1 MKGSMKGVLARC
13 MVRLGFGPVRA
24 PPLSVAGDLWTPR
37 GGQDISERAS
47 FSHTTSPPGARILGP
62 PPSGSPWVGHLCA
75 PGSASPGGRPLTLS
89 GLHHWVRSSRRPG
102 TVSRVESAVGGLT
115 DEATRRPKEAG
126 GEGEG
131 EKNGSLGGVQWGWEP
146 LPHTQVGEQ
155 GVGQQEAIP
164 PLWQNEPIFW
174 WRERTWPFSPPL
186 PSLIPHRGVI
196 RAAWALAGKG
206 PITGSVPMETG
217 DSPVLQRGLG
227 VPGGGPHRRQEMS
240 HDDLSLRPLCWAG
253 ASAGNWP
260 SPEPQPLPTRTAGRC
275 GGARDLL
282 GPWGQSPRSEKEE
295 GVKRFGGKDEMER
308 KHFPG
313 PTSRGHRTAPPTAT
327 P

>member
-62 PPSGSPWVGHLCA
+62 PPSGSPWVGHLRA

-102 TVSRVESAVGGLT
+102 TVSRVGSAVGGLT

-131 EKNGSLGGVQWGWEP
+131 EKDGSLGGSSGD
-146 LPHTQVGEQ
+146 G
-155 GVGQQEAIP
+155 
-164 PLWQNEPIFW
+164 
-174 WRERTWPFSPPL
+174 S
-186 PSLIPHRGVI
+186 PSLTHR
-196 RAAWALAGKG
+196 WASRVWASRKPFPLAGKMSLFSGGEKG
-206 PITGSVPMETG
+206 PGRFHPHCRLSFPTVASLGLHGGLRGRGPSRALFPWKPETHLCSREAWGSREEAP
-217 DSPVLQRGLG
+217 
-227 VPGGGPHRRQEMS
+227 
-240 HDDLSLRPLCWAG
+240 
-253 ASAGNWP
+253 
-260 SPEPQPLPTRTAGRC
+260 TAGR
-275 GGARDLL
+275 R
-282 GPWGQSPRSEKEE
+282 
-295 GVKRFGGKDEMER
+295 
-308 KHFPG
+308 
-313 PTSRGHRTAPPTAT
+313 
-327 P
+327 